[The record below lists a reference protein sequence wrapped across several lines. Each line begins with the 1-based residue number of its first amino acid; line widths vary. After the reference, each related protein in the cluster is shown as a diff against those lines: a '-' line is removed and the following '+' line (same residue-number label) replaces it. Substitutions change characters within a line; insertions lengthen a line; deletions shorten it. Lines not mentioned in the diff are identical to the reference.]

1 MELELAK
8 KLLAEK
14 NLILVEEENNIY
26 HDNRV
31 NLSIPLEN
39 HYAIRNIENQWNFCF
54 IQLERRTIPKIEKIR
69 PFKNK
74 SDAITYLFL
83 YLLRDYFFDKYI
95 VPSRDR
101 GYPIN
106 SLQSLKLK
114 MLELGIPDNYICEK
128 ENLKKHSICFYET
141 ENGWFEGFVG
151 EKNKIIAAS
160 RGCFPEGDFFI
171 DIRLDLIY
179 GLYLLDNY
187 RKEVL
192 KNSNIVL
199 SFNDS
204 EIANYLRYPILPEFD
219 EK

>member
-26 HDNRV
+26 HDDRV

-54 IQLERRTIPKIEKIR
+54 IQLERRTIPNIQKIR

-83 YLLRDYFFDKYI
+83 YLLRRYFFNKYI

-114 MLELGIPDNYICEK
+114 MLELGIPDSYICEK

-171 DIRLDLIY
+171 DIRLDLTY
-179 GLYLLDNY
+179 SLYLLDNY

-199 SFNDS
+199 SFNDY
-204 EIANYLRYPILPEFD
+204 EIANYLRYPILE
-219 EK
+219 